1 MAFDQNAFDVFGEV
15 IDELENLD
23 QAISDLATEIV
34 TRMREEAPVGTGERN
49 PAGDL
54 KRSIKLNLD
63 RYGFRIEM
71 LGYGA
76 FQNYGVNSKYG
87 NPIAMPVEF
96 GVNLLPTS
104 EPFYS
109 FKGGKFGIRP
119 REFFNIE
126 DIEERLIRIIETQI
140 EE

>member
-23 QAISDLATEIV
+23 QAISDLATRIV
-34 TRMREEAPVGTGERN
+34 TQMREEAPVDT
-49 PAGDL
+49 GDL
-54 KRSIKLNLD
+54 KKSIKLNLD
-63 RYGFRIEM
+63 RYGFQIMM
-71 LGYGA
+71 LDYGA
-76 FQNYGVNSKYG
+76 FQNYGVNSKDG
-87 NPIAMPVEF
+87 NKPAMQVEF
-96 GVNLLPTS
+96 GVNLRPTS
-104 EPFYS
+104 EPFYA

>member
-23 QAISDLATEIV
+23 EAISNLATQIV
-34 TRMREEAPVGTGERN
+34 TRMREEAPVDT
-49 PAGDL
+49 GDL
-54 KRSIKLNLD
+54 KRSIKVNLD
-63 RYGFRIEM
+63 RYGFQIMM
-71 LGYGA
+71 LDYGA
-76 FQNYGVNSKYG
+76 FQNYGVNSG
-87 NPIAMPVEF
+87 NGRKPAMDVEF
-96 GVNLLPTS
+96 GVNLRPTS
-104 EPFYS
+104 EPFYA
-109 FKGGKFGIRP
+109 FKGGRYGISP

>member
-1 MAFDQNAFDVFGEV
+1 MAFDQSAFDVFGEV

-23 QAISDLATEIV
+23 QAISDLATRIV
-34 TRMREEAPVGTGERN
+34 TQMREEAPVDT
-49 PAGDL
+49 GDL
-54 KRSIKLNLD
+54 KKSIKLNLD
-63 RYGFRIEM
+63 RYGFQIMM
-71 LGYGA
+71 LDYGA
-76 FQNYGVNSKYG
+76 YQNYGVNSKDG
-87 NPIAMPVEF
+87 RKPAMTVEF
-96 GVNLLPTS
+96 GVNLRPTS
-104 EPFYS
+104 EPFYA

>member
-1 MAFDQNAFDVFGEV
+1 MAFNQDAFDVFGEV
-15 IDELENLD
+15 IEELEGLD
-23 QAISDLATEIV
+23 QAIQDLATRIV
-34 TRMREEAPVGTGERN
+34 TQMREEAPVDT
-49 PAGDL
+49 GDL

-63 RYGFRIEM
+63 RYGFQIM
-71 LGYGA
+71 LLDYGA
-76 FQNYGVNSKYG
+76 FQNYGVNSANGRK
-87 NPIAMPVEF
+87 PAMDVEF
-96 GVNLLPTS
+96 GVNLRPS
-104 EPFYS
+104 AEPFYA